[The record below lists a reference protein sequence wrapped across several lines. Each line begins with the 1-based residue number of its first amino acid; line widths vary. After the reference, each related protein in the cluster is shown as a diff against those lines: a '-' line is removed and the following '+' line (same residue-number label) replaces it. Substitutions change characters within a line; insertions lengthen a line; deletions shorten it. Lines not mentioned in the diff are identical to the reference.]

1 MDHTSTRILG
11 RSGFEEE
18 TLGTALVDERESDA
32 ALETSREDE
41 VNTIDLYYRQAARVP
56 LLDRQGE
63 VVIARRIEGA
73 DRVLHSAL
81 ASKPALVRRMVA
93 LARRPPREVASG
105 AAAIAIEADPAR
117 GLPAAVRE
125 AIAADVEVYRE
136 IGRLARRHAKLE
148 ERRVRAKGARA
159 GELGMELDRVE
170 AEIAAAV
177 RELHDAVGPARV
189 LLDLEQDWRRL
200 TRSIHRAEK
209 ALDGERRKEARA
221 RRRAHLRELEARREE
236 TETRLGSTAVDV
248 AEIAATLRRAS
259 RERARA
265 KDDLT
270 VANLRLVISIAKKH
284 RNRGLS
290 LQDLIQEGNLGLM
303 IAVEKFEYRRGF
315 KFSTYATWWIR
326 QAIGRALAN
335 QARTIRVPVHVV
347 ERLNKIARARRTLLY
362 ELNREPTA
370 AEIGV
375 ELALPAVEVERV
387 LQSSVSP
394 VSLDVPIG
402 EDEAS
407 SIGDF
412 LADGSVPTPL
422 RDVVERT
429 LVDGTGQ
436 LLGGL
441 SEREELVLRLRFG
454 FDDGREMSLKEIGH
468 LLDLSHERVRQI
480 QMDALRKLRRTDEA
494 ADLRQLLE
502 ETV

>member
-1 MDHTSTRILG
+1 M
-11 RSGFEEE
+11 
-18 TLGTALVDERESDA
+18 
-32 ALETSREDE
+32 
-41 VNTIDLYYRQAARVP
+41 
-56 LLDRQGE
+56 
-63 VVIARRIEGA
+63 
-73 DRVLHSAL
+73 
-81 ASKPALVRRMVA
+81 
-93 LARRPPREVASG
+93 
-105 AAAIAIEADPAR
+105 AAIMR
-117 GLPAAVRE
+117 AANR
-125 AIAADVEVYRE
+125 D
-136 IGRLARRHAKLE
+136 
-148 ERRVRAKGARA
+148 
-159 GELGMELDRVE
+159 
-170 AEIAAAV
+170 
-177 RELHDAVGPARV
+177 
-189 LLDLEQDWRRL
+189 
-200 TRSIHRAEK
+200 
-209 ALDGERRKEARA
+209 
-221 RRRAHLRELEARREE
+221 
-236 TETRLGSTAVDV
+236 
-248 AEIAATLRRAS
+248 
-259 RERARA
+259 RARA
-265 KDDLT
+265 KDELT

-347 ERLNKIARARRTLLY
+347 ERLNKIARARRTLLH

-370 AEIGV
+370 IEIGE
-375 ELALPAVEVERV
+375 ELDLPTEEVERV

-412 LADGSVPTPL
+412 LADSGTPTPL

-429 LVDGTGQ
+429 LIDGTGQ
-436 LLGGL
+436 LLEGL

-494 ADLRQLLE
+494 TDLRQLLE
-502 ETV
+502 ETVLKLEETF

>member
-1 MDHTSTRILG
+1 MDHTSTRILA
-11 RSGFEEE
+11 RSEFGDDS
-18 TLGTALVDERESDA
+18 LGTALVEAHENE
-32 ALETSREDE
+32 ALENRDDE

-56 LLDRQGE
+56 LLDRDGE
-63 VVIARRIEGA
+63 VVIARRIEEA

-81 ASKPALVRRMVA
+81 ASKPALARRLAA
-93 LARRPPREVASG
+93 LARRPAGSVAAG
-105 AAAIAIEADPAR
+105 AALEADPAR
-117 GLPAAVRE
+117 GLADPLRDAV
-125 AIAADVEVYRE
+125 AADVEVYRE
-136 IGRLARRHAKLE
+136 IGRLARRHAKAE
-148 ERRVRAKGARA
+148 ERRGRAKAARA
-159 GELGMELDRVE
+159 GELAMELDRIE

-177 RELHDAVGPARV
+177 RELEDAVGPARV
-189 LLDLEQDWRRL
+189 LLELEQEWRKAA
-200 TRSIHRAEK
+200 RSLSRAEK
-209 ALDGERRKEARA
+209 ALEGERRKEIRA
-221 RRRAHLRELEARREE
+221 RRRAAIAEIRGRIEDLE
-236 TETRLGSTAVDV
+236 TKHGTTG
-248 AEIAATLRRAS
+248 AEIAEIASAVRRAS

-265 KDDLT
+265 KDELT

-347 ERLNKIARARRTLLY
+347 ERLNKISRARRTLLQD
-362 ELNREPTA
+362 LNREPSA
-370 AEIGV
+370 AEIGD
-375 ELALPAVEVERV
+375 ELGLPAAEVDRV

-412 LADGSVPTPL
+412 LADGSAPTPL
-422 RDVVERT
+422 RDVVERA
-429 LVDGTGQ
+429 LIDGTGQ
-436 LLGGL
+436 LLESL
-441 SEREELVLRLRFG
+441 TEREELVLRLRFG

-480 QMDALRKLRRTDEA
+480 QMDALRKLRRTTEA

>member
-1 MDHTSTRILG
+1 MDHTSTRTLPREVFEDESLG
-11 RSGFEEE
+11 GP
-18 TLGTALVDERESDA
+18 LVDAPEADHAVE
-32 ALETSREDE
+32 SREDE

-56 LLDRQGE
+56 LLDREGE
-63 VVIARRIEGA
+63 VAISRRIEAA
-73 DRVLHSAL
+73 DRLTHSAL
-81 ASKPALVRRMVA
+81 ALKPALARRLTA
-93 LARRPPREVASG
+93 LARRPAASLEPG
-105 AAAIAIEADPAR
+105 AALEGDPLR
-117 GLPAAVRE
+117 GLPE
-125 AIAADVEVYRE
+125 ATRAEVAADVEVFRE
-136 IGRLARRHAKLE
+136 IGKLARRHATVE
-148 ERRVRAKGARA
+148 ARRVRAA
-159 GELGMELDRVE
+159 GERANELAMELDRLE
-170 AEIAAAV
+170 ADIAGAV
-177 RELHDAVGPARV
+177 RELADPTGPARV
-189 LLDLEQDWRRL
+189 LLNLEQDWRRL
-200 TRSIHRAEK
+200 TRQLHRAER
-209 ALDGERRKEARA
+209 ALEGERRRDARVRKRA
-221 RRRAHLRELEARREE
+221 TIEELRRRIEE
-236 TETRLGSTAVDV
+236 NESRLGVDIEEI
-248 AEIAATLRRAS
+248 AAIAATLRRAS
-259 RERARA
+259 RDRARA
-265 KDDLT
+265 KDELT

-347 ERLNKIARARRTLLY
+347 ERLNKIARARRTLLH

-370 AEIGV
+370 LEIGE
-375 ELALPAVEVERV
+375 ELGLPAAEVDRV
-387 LQSSVSP
+387 LQSAMSP

-412 LADGSVPTPL
+412 LADGTTPTPL

-429 LVDGTGQ
+429 LIDGTGQ
-436 LLGGL
+436 LLQGL
-441 SEREELVLRLRFG
+441 SDREELVLRLRYG

-494 ADLRQLLE
+494 ADLRQLLDE
-502 ETV
+502 AV

>member
-1 MDHTSTRILG
+1 MDHHSTRTLT
-11 RSGFEEE
+11 SDGFVDET
-18 TLGTALVDERESDA
+18 TLGDVLIEAAEVDSP
-32 ALETSREDE
+32 LESREDE
-41 VNTIDLYYRQAARVP
+41 LNTIDLYYRQAARVP
-56 LLDRQGE
+56 LLDRDGE
-63 VVIARRIEGA
+63 VAISRRIEAA
-73 DRVLHSAL
+73 DRVLHSVL
-81 ASKPALVRRMVA
+81 ASRPALLRRLVA
-93 LARRPPREVASG
+93 LARKPGIHAPG
-105 AAAIAIEADPAR
+105 AAFDPDPAK
-117 GLPAAVRE
+117 GLTDAARE
-125 AIAADVEVYRE
+125 TVVDDVAVYRE
-136 IGRLARRHAKLE
+136 IGRLARRHAQVEK
-148 ERRVRAKGARA
+148 RRQRATAARA
-159 GELGMELDRVE
+159 NELAMELDRIE
-170 AEIAAAV
+170 ADIAAAV
-177 RELHDAVGPARV
+177 RDLNDPAGPARV
-189 LLDLEQDWRRL
+189 LLELEQDWKRL
-200 TRSIHRAEK
+200 LRSLHRAEK
-209 ALDGERRKEARA
+209 SLEGERRKEARA
-221 RRRAHLRELEARREE
+221 KKRASIAELRRRIEDN
-236 TETRLGSTAVDV
+236 ETRHGATADDV
-248 AEIAATLRRAS
+248 SRMAAIVRQANRD
-259 RERARA
+259 RARA
-265 KDDLT
+265 KDELT

-347 ERLNKIARARRTLLY
+347 ERLNKISRARRTLLY
-362 ELNREPTA
+362 ELNREPSA
-370 AEIGV
+370 IEIGE
-375 ELALPAVEVERV
+375 ELGLPTEEVERV

-412 LADGSVPTPL
+412 LADSAAPTPL

-429 LVDGTGQ
+429 LIDGTGQ
-436 LLGGL
+436 LLEGL

-480 QMDALRKLRRTDEA
+480 QMDALRKLRRTGEA

>member
-1 MDHTSTRILG
+1 
-11 RSGFEEE
+11 
-18 TLGTALVDERESDA
+18 
-32 ALETSREDE
+32 
-41 VNTIDLYYRQAARVP
+41 
-56 LLDRQGE
+56 
-63 VVIARRIEGA
+63 
-73 DRVLHSAL
+73 
-81 ASKPALVRRMVA
+81 
-93 LARRPPREVASG
+93 
-105 AAAIAIEADPAR
+105 
-117 GLPAAVRE
+117 
-125 AIAADVEVYRE
+125 
-136 IGRLARRHAKLE
+136 
-148 ERRVRAKGARA
+148 
-159 GELGMELDRVE
+159 
-170 AEIAAAV
+170 
-177 RELHDAVGPARV
+177 
-189 LLDLEQDWRRL
+189 
-200 TRSIHRAEK
+200 
-209 ALDGERRKEARA
+209 
-221 RRRAHLRELEARREE
+221 
-236 TETRLGSTAVDV
+236 V
-248 AEIAATLRRAS
+248 AEITSAVRRAS
-259 RERARA
+259 RDRARA
-265 KDDLT
+265 KDELT

-347 ERLNKIARARRTLLY
+347 ERLNKIARARRTLLH
-362 ELNREPTA
+362 ELNREPSA
-370 AEIGV
+370 AEIGE
-375 ELALPAVEVERV
+375 ELGLPAAEVDRV

-412 LADGSVPTPL
+412 LADSSSPTPL
-422 RDVVERT
+422 REVVDRT
-429 LVDGTGQ
+429 LVDGTGR
-436 LLGGL
+436 LLEGL

-502 ETV
+502 ETT

>member
-1 MDHTSTRILG
+1 MDHHSTRTLT
-11 RSGFEEE
+11 RDGFEDAT
-18 TLGTALVDERESDA
+18 TLGDVLIEATESDTSP
-32 ALETSREDE
+32 ESREDE
-41 VNTIDLYYRQAARVP
+41 LNTIDLYYRQAARVP
-56 LLDRQGE
+56 LLDRDGE
-63 VVIARRIEGA
+63 VAISRRIEAA
-73 DRVLHSAL
+73 DRVLHGVL
-81 ASKPALVRRMVA
+81 ASRPALLRRLVA
-93 LARRPPREVASG
+93 IARRPGIHAPG
-105 AAAIAIEADPAR
+105 AAFDPDPAK
-117 GLPAAVRE
+117 GLPHAARE
-125 AIAADVEVYRE
+125 TMVDDIAVYRE
-136 IGRLARRHAKLE
+136 IGRLARRHAQVEK
-148 ERRVRAKGARA
+148 RRDRGTAARA
-159 GELGMELDRVE
+159 PELAMELDRIE
-170 AEIAAAV
+170 ADIAASV
-177 RELHDAVGPARV
+177 RELSDAVGPARV
-189 LLDLEQDWRRL
+189 LLELEQDWKRL
-200 TRSIHRAEK
+200 LRSLQRAEK
-209 ALDGERRKEARA
+209 SLEGERRKDARA
-221 RRRAHLRELEARREE
+221 RKRASLAELRTRIEDN
-236 TETRLGSTAVDV
+236 ETRYGANADDV
-248 AEIAATLRRAS
+248 SAMAAIVRQANRD
-259 RERARA
+259 RARA
-265 KDDLT
+265 KDELT

-347 ERLNKIARARRTLLY
+347 ERLNKISRARRTLLY

-370 AEIGV
+370 IEIGE
-375 ELALPAVEVERV
+375 ELDLPTEEVERV

-412 LADGSVPTPL
+412 LADSGAPTPL

-429 LVDGTGQ
+429 LIDGTGQ
-436 LLGGL
+436 LLEGL

-494 ADLRQLLE
+494 TDLRQLLE

>member
-1 MDHTSTRILG
+1 MDHTSNRILSRG
-11 RSGFEEE
+11 GFEEE
-18 TLGTALVDERESDA
+18 NLGTVLHEAHENEAPVENRD
-32 ALETSREDE
+32 DE

-56 LLDRQGE
+56 LLDREGE
-63 VVIARRIEGA
+63 VEIARRIEGA
-73 DRVLHSAL
+73 DRVLHGAL
-81 ASKPALVRRMVA
+81 ASKPQLARRLAA
-93 LARRPPREVASG
+93 LARKPVGSLATNG
-105 AAAIAIEADPAR
+105 TAYEADPAR
-117 GLPAAVRE
+117 GLPEPARE
-125 AIAADVEVYRE
+125 AITADVEVYRE
-136 IGRLARRHAKLE
+136 IGRLTRRHAKVE
-148 ERRVRAKGARA
+148 ERRRRATGARA
-159 GELGMELDRVE
+159 GELAMELDRIE
-170 AEIAAAV
+170 AEVADAV
-177 RELHDAVGPARV
+177 RELRDPVGPARV
-189 LLDLEQDWRRL
+189 VLELEQEWKRL
-200 TRSIHRAEK
+200 TRSLHRAEK
-209 ALDGERRKEARA
+209 ALEGERKRDARA
-221 RRRAHLRELEARREE
+221 KKRAHVTELLKKLEE
-236 TETRLGSTAVDV
+236 IEGRYGATVEDV
-248 AEIAATLRRAS
+248 AEITSAVRRAS
-259 RERARA
+259 RDRARA
-265 KDDLT
+265 KDELT

-347 ERLNKIARARRTLLY
+347 ERLNKISRARRTLLH

-370 AEIGV
+370 SEIGE
-375 ELALPAVEVERV
+375 ELGLPAAEVDRV

-412 LADGSVPTPL
+412 LADSSSPTPL
-422 RDVVERT
+422 REVVDRT
-429 LVDGTGQ
+429 LIDGTGH
-436 LLGGL
+436 LLESL

-480 QMDALRKLRRTDEA
+480 QMDALRKLRRTTEA

-502 ETV
+502 ETS

>member
-1 MDHTSTRILG
+1 MDHHSTRTLT
-11 RSGFEEE
+11 RDGFEVES
-18 TLGTALVDERESDA
+18 LGDVLVEA
-32 ALETSREDE
+32 AENDVVAQESREDE
-41 VNTIDLYYRQAARVP
+41 LNTIDLYYRQAARVA
-56 LLDRQGE
+56 LLDREGE
-63 VVIARRIEGA
+63 VSISRRIEAA
-73 DRVLHSAL
+73 DRILHGAL
-81 ASKPALVRRMVA
+81 ALRPALVRRLVA
-93 LARRPPREVASG
+93 LARKPGLHAPG
-105 AAAIAIEADPAR
+105 AAFEADPAR
-117 GLPAAVRE
+117 GLPDAIRE
-125 AIAADVEVYRE
+125 TVIADVAVYRE
-136 IGRLARRHAKLE
+136 IGRLARRHGQVEK
-148 ERRVRAKGARA
+148 RRQRATAARA
-159 GELGMELDRVE
+159 PELAMELDRIE

-177 RELHDAVGPARV
+177 RELSDPVGPARV
-189 LLDLEQDWRRL
+189 LLELEQDWKRL
-200 TRSIHRAEK
+200 LRSLHRAEK
-209 ALDGERRKEARA
+209 ALEGERRKEARA
-221 RRRAHLRELEARREE
+221 KKRAAIAELRTRIEDN
-236 TETRLGSTAVDV
+236 ETRHGAGADEV
-248 AEIAATLRRAS
+248 ARMAATLRAANRD
-259 RERARA
+259 RARA
-265 KDDLT
+265 KDELT

-290 LQDLIQEGNLGLM
+290 LQDLIQEGNLGFM

-347 ERLNKIARARRTLLY
+347 ERLNKISRARRTLLF

-370 AEIGV
+370 VEIGE
-375 ELALPAVEVERV
+375 ELDLPTEEVERV

-412 LADGSVPTPL
+412 LADTNTPTPL

-429 LVDGTGQ
+429 LIDGTGH
-436 LLGGL
+436 LLEGL

-494 ADLRQLLE
+494 SDLRQLLE

>member
-1 MDHTSTRILG
+1 MDHSSTRTLARDG
-11 RSGFEEE
+11 YEHES
-18 TLGTALVDERESDA
+18 LGTALAEPHENEGLLESRD
-32 ALETSREDE
+32 DD

-56 LLDRQGE
+56 LLDREGE
-63 VVIARRIEGA
+63 VEIARRMEEA

-81 ASKPALVRRMVA
+81 ALKPALARRLVA
-93 LARRPPREVASG
+93 LARRPSG
-105 AAAIAIEADPAR
+105 TLATAALEPDPAR
-117 GLPAAVRE
+117 ALVDAARE
-125 AIAADVEVYRE
+125 AVVADVEVYRE
-136 IGRLARRHAKLE
+136 IGRLARRHATLE
-148 ERRVRAKGARA
+148 KRRQRAKAAR
-159 GELGMELDRVE
+159 GHELAMELDRVE

-177 RELHDAVGPARV
+177 RELGDAVGPARV
-189 LLDLEQDWRRL
+189 VLELEQDWRRL
-200 TRSIHRAEK
+200 TRSLHRAERSL
-209 ALDGERRKEARA
+209 AGERRKDARA
-221 RRRAHLRELEARREE
+221 RRKATVAELRRRLEELEGRFGTSAAEI
-236 TETRLGSTAVDV
+236 
-248 AEIAATLRRAS
+248 AEIAAAVRRAS
-259 RERARA
+259 RSRARA
-265 KDDLT
+265 KDELT

-375 ELALPAVEVERV
+375 ELGLPPAEVDRV
-387 LQSSVSP
+387 LRSSMSP

-412 LADGSVPTPL
+412 LADESTPTPL
-422 RDVVERT
+422 RNVVERT

-436 LLGGL
+436 LLEGL

-494 ADLRQLLE
+494 SDLRQLLE